1 VRNQVATPARG
12 PACEIREKH
21 VTNAD
26 VYAAS
31 KNTLLSQPVFDTVTV
46 APEAESVAVS
56 RNAPDT
62 SIRKVTEI

>member
-1 VRNQVATPARG
+1 MATPARG

-26 VYAAS
+26 AYAAR
-31 KNTLLSQPVFDTVTV
+31 KDTLLGSQPVFDTVTE